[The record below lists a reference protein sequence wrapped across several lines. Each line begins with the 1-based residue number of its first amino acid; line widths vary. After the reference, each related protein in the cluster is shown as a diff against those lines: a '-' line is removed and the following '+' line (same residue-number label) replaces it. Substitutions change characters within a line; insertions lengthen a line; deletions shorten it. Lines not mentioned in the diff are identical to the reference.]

1 MSSEQTTTKYSLVTE
16 VKDTMRAIPGLVT
29 AFFILSVVSM
39 NLLANK
45 SIFNLPWLASTA
57 GIFVSWVSFLCMDA
71 VCKRFGSRAATILNT
86 VAMIANLLTGLAYML
101 ICKIPG
107 VWAASYSATDPAVAD
122 AINASVDATFSSSW
136 FIVIGSAVAMYL
148 GGLVNSIV
156 NKIVG
161 KAVDKKDNF
170 GGFAIR
176 SFLST
181 AAGQFVDN
189 IVFALFVS
197 YIFFGWSIKQVVV
210 CSFMMMLLEL
220 GIEAVFSP
228 IGYRMSKNWKRDN
241 VGCDYLT
248 KYSVNV

>member
-1 MSSEQTTTKYSLVTE
+1 MVSKTKTKYSLVEE

-57 GIFVSWVSFLCMDA
+57 GIFVSWISFLCMDA
-71 VCKRFGSRAATILNT
+71 TCKRFGARAATILNT
-86 VAMIANLLTGLAYML
+86 VAMVANLLTGIIYML

-107 VWAASYSATDPAVAD
+107 AWAASYSATDPAVAD

-136 FIVIGSAVAMYL
+136 FIVIGSAIAMYL

-156 NKIVG
+156 NKFIG
-161 KAVDKKDNF
+161 KKVDKKDNF

-189 IVFALFVS
+189 LVFALFVS
-197 YIFFGWSIKQVVV
+197 YIFFGWTLTQVFV

-220 GIEAVFSP
+220 VIEMIFSP
-228 IGYRMSKNWKRDN
+228 IGYKMSRNWKKDN
-241 VGCDYLT
+241 VGSDYLE
-248 KYSVNV
+248 KYSVV